1 MRRRTDGHDG
11 TWVAH
16 PGLVPIAREVF
27 DQLMPEANQ
36 IARKREDVAVTAH
49 DLLAVPEG
57 TITER
62 GLRHN
67 LNVGVLYLE
76 AWLRGSG
83 CVPIYNLMEDAATAE
98 ISRAQVWQ
106 WRRHRAPI
114 EGGPAIDGALVERLL
129 EEELARIK
137 DTVGR
142 ERYGAGRYGE
152 AAALL
157 RELVL
162 ADEFTEFLTLPA
174 YERLAIPA

>member
-1 MRRRTDGHDG
+1 
-11 TWVAH
+11 
-16 PGLVPIAREVF
+16 VF

-36 IARKREDVAVTAH
+36 IARKRGDVAVTAQ
-49 DLLAVPEG
+49 DLLTVPEG
-57 TITER
+57 TVTER

-67 LNVGVLYLE
+67 LNVGVLYME

-83 CVPIYNLMEDAATAE
+83 CVPIYHLMEDAATAE

-106 WRRHRAPI
+106 WRRHGAQI

-129 EEELARIK
+129 EEELERIK

-142 ERYGAGRYGE
+142 ERYGAGGYGE
-152 AAALL
+152 AAGLL

-174 YERLAIPA
+174 YERVVTPA